1 MPPRLTTDRFPGR
14 PPRIT
19 LAALLV
25 GTALVALA
33 GCGGSSSTPAGSGS
47 NGGTKTIK
55 SAWVWYGPKNDGGW
69 NVANAAGQTAV
80 KNAIGSSYSQVES
93 DNVPYTD
100 QAGQVFQQYVA
111 TSGSNVLVD
120 TVGYGDIFTKV
131 CDANPSI
138 YCIQTAPATKLGP
151 NTTGWFSELWMAE
164 YTAGVAAGL
173 TTKTNTV
180 GYVLGY
186 KIPLIIGAANAF
198 TMGCVKANPKCQVRT
213 VVTNDYF
220 NPPKTAAAVSTL
232 LDAGADVVRSYTDD
246 QGYCQAVKQ
255 KGALAIGEFWTN
267 GAQCGS
273 SALVSTV
280 WDFQKYYT
288 DVFNRIQT
296 GHFVS
301 HQLEWLDPKTSFSL
315 VDWGPRVSSSDKSK
329 VEQTL
334 SDLTSGKVNPF
345 VGPIKDTT
353 GKVRIPAGQVL
364 SKTFLYLGWKWYV
377 QGIVAG

>member
-1 MPPRLTTDRFPGR
+1 
-14 PPRIT
+14 
-19 LAALLV
+19 
-25 GTALVALA
+25 
-33 GCGGSSSTPAGSGS
+33 
-47 NGGTKTIK
+47 
-55 SAWVWYGPKNDGGW
+55 
-69 NVANAAGQTAV
+69 
-80 KNAIGSSYSQVES
+80 
-93 DNVPYTD
+93 
-100 QAGQVFQQYVA
+100 
-111 TSGSNVLVD
+111 
-120 TVGYGDIFTKV
+120 
-131 CDANPSI
+131 
-138 YCIQTAPATKLGP
+138 
-151 NTTGWFSELWMAE
+151 MAE

-315 VDWGPRVSSSDKSK
+315 VDWGPRVSSSDKTK
-329 VEQTL
+329 IEQTL